1 VVGQLKSKQIKLLM
15 TRFLRSS
22 PERVD
27 NSEGMRRLT
36 LGFVLLLVCSS
47 SLSQQPRSLIDGLPI
62 QLVGTIGLEPRGN
75 NNYIVIKPSQP
86 YTALF
91 DDTDHRRVNEIG
103 LTLDGQWDAL
113 KALVGQKVSVSGVI
127 QLEPTSPYYLNGTL
141 VVAKSI
147 RLANGSVLTPE
158 PYKPIELSAS
168 LTRFHTLVT
177 FAPRAF
183 ERWTY
188 RTWGD
193 NGHLLP
199 GSQDYLSCRLNGPGD
214 VMNCY
219 CPAGFAFT
227 ATGTVSDGHFTKTA
241 VPQDGFD
248 FAQFSLADPVRHSI
262 SEAVECT
269 RNVHR

>member
-1 VVGQLKSKQIKLLM
+1 
-15 TRFLRSS
+15 
-22 PERVD
+22 
-27 NSEGMRRLT
+27 MRRLT
-36 LGFVLLLVCSS
+36 LGFVLSLVCSS
-47 SLSQQPRSLIDGLPI
+47 SLSQQPRSLIDGAPI
-62 QLVGTIGLEPRGN
+62 QLVGTVGLEPRGN
-75 NNYIVIKPSQP
+75 NTYVVIKPSQL

-91 DDTDHRRVNEIG
+91 DDTDHRSVQEIG

-147 RLANGSVLTPE
+147 RLANGSVLTPK
-158 PYKPIELSAS
+158 PYKPIELPVS
-168 LTRFHTLVT
+168 LTRFHSLVT

-188 RTWGD
+188 KTWDD
-193 NGHLLP
+193 NGHTLT
-199 GSQDYLSCRLNGPGD
+199 GSLDYLSCGLNGPGD

-219 CPAGFAFT
+219 CPAGFAST

-241 VPQDGFD
+241 APQDGFD
-248 FAQFSLADPVRHSI
+248 FAQFAIADPVRRSV

-269 RNVHR
+269 RQVHR

>member
-1 VVGQLKSKQIKLLM
+1 
-15 TRFLRSS
+15 
-22 PERVD
+22 
-27 NSEGMRRLT
+27 MRRLT
-36 LGFVLLLVCSS
+36 LGVVLLLVCNS
-47 SLSQQPRSLIDGLPI
+47 SLSQQPRSLIDGAPI
-62 QLVGTIGLEPRGN
+62 QLVGTVGLEPSGN
-75 NNYIVIKPSQP
+75 NAYIVIKPSQP

-91 DDTDHRRVNEIG
+91 DDTDHRRVKEIG

-113 KALVGQKVSVSGVI
+113 NALVGQKVSVSGVI

-141 VVAKSI
+141 IVAKSV
-147 RLANGSVLTPE
+147 RLANGSVLTPK
-158 PYKPIELSAS
+158 PYKPVELPAS
-168 LTRFHTLVT
+168 LTRFHSLVT
-177 FAPRAF
+177 FAPRAS

-188 RTWGD
+188 KTWDD

-199 GSQDYLSCRLNGPGD
+199 GSQDYLSCGLNGPGD

-241 VPQDGFD
+241 APQDGFD
-248 FAQFSLADPVRHSI
+248 FAQFSIADPVRRSI

-269 RNVHR
+269 RKVHR